1 MEYKV
6 IKSLQSIAHKSANV
20 LRFTNYIWC
29 GTGVEIKYEMY
40 SPLLQSI
47 EVLRLEK
54 RLDEE
59 LLYLRDALPI
69 YSTFSLD
76 MEPEI
81 LQEGAP
87 VPVNPIKVLD

>member
-1 MEYKV
+1 MKEWKPH
-6 IKSLQSIAHKSANV
+6 SDF
-20 LRFTNYIWC
+20 RFINCILC
-29 GTGVEIKYEMY
+29 GTGVEILYEMY
-40 SPLLQSI
+40 SPLLQSV

-69 YSTFSLD
+69 YSTFPLD